1 MGRKGAGAAGG
12 LRVKS
17 ATAVGA
23 GCLGHDVM
31 LDKLVLSL
39 RRIGG
44 VILIA
49 GLLGATVPAAAE
61 LSAVDRE
68 AIEAAF
74 ARGDTNG
81 DGKLS
86 REEAQRFPEIA
97 ARFDEL
103 DRDRDNFLSF
113 AEFALGATP
122 PVKQ

>member
-1 MGRKGAGAAGG
+1 MPQE
-12 LRVKS
+12 
-17 ATAVGA
+17 
-23 GCLGHDVM
+23 
-31 LDKLVLSL
+31 LVWL
-39 RRIGG
+39 RRCGG
-44 VILIA
+44 MVAVAAAWASALMLA
-49 GLLGATVPAAAE
+49 LPAAAE

-74 ARGDTNG
+74 ARADRNG
-81 DGKLS
+81 DGRLS

>member
-1 MGRKGAGAAGG
+1 LRRCGEIAVIGAAAM
-12 LRVKS
+12 L
-17 ATAVGA
+17 AT
-23 GCLGHDVM
+23 
-31 LDKLVLSL
+31 
-39 RRIGG
+39 
-44 VILIA
+44 
-49 GLLGATVPAAAE
+49 PASAE

-74 ARGDTNG
+74 ARADTNG

-103 DRDRDNFLSF
+103 DRDRDGFLSLI
-113 AEFALGATP
+113 EFSVGATP

>member
-1 MGRKGAGAAGG
+1 
-12 LRVKS
+12 
-17 ATAVGA
+17 
-23 GCLGHDVM
+23 M

-39 RRIGG
+39 RRSGG

-74 ARGDTNG
+74 ARADTNG

-103 DRDRDNFLSF
+103 DRDRDNFLSL